1 MIERTRGR
9 EGSDRG
15 ALGKEADFTL
25 QQHSPP
31 TTHHPTSSKRL
42 TLNGP
47 RLVFVN
53 GDLGE
58 PNAAGATGSLHLT
71 GEALAFH
78 GPRGC
83 GAYLGSALAGEAA
96 QAPSLTLTPLARAQA
111 TIVITAATSTCYA
124 AVFPLLGKAPPG
136 RYQATFTND
145 LGDQATL
152 AVPLT
157 IRTPSATRWPWMPT
171 LALVAHDADSLS
183 AALATAAANV
193 SGAVI
198 TLAPTS
204 PEQPITLSAP
214 LLLPNNTV
222 LRCDGAMG
230 RLAASDAAC
239 PVLYWKPTGSLSPVI
254 GLRPPASPSLPTRV
268 RLENL
273 RIVIAGPH
281 AGVVSFTQPTQD
293 AAAVGLQIS
302 LDPAS
307 DTDSMAMGALFTV
320 TATATGLLLANSSGV
335 HGGNCSATHWPHNTA
350 IYVSRAAGSRVH
362 NNTFTCGCQGYSFDS
377 PANLIVTNNFWRSVG
392 AIVSEGSGISTFT
405 TGVAENVYFAF
416 NTIIG
421 NPDSAKRFESF
432 TYDGPN
438 GVYFGNVTDVS
449 QDGRVLTT
457 GNVTHTGGNK
467 PHFADG
473 GAVTVMAGPGLGA
486 TARLAICPP
495 PLTNDHTLCLRDALP
510 LTLAPRASLLTATAF
525 RGQMVFEGNSF
536 VNGTTF
542 QLYGAGLNVTIAGNR
557 FHSFGNVGSW
567 GLFYQGAYQPCAFNS
582 FLGNVLENGG
592 NLHAL
597 GQAPP
602 PDAPPY
608 SGALAF
614 AQIFR
619 ANRLCG
625 RSSKVHHSG
634 SIDGLLMENTL
645 LYDAGS
651 VTLDSTVFNAWLYNT
666 SNATSPDIC
675 QLWSADHRRA

>member
-1 MIERTRGR
+1 M
-9 EGSDRG
+9 
-15 ALGKEADFTL
+15 
-25 QQHSPP
+25 
-31 TTHHPTSSKRL
+31 
-42 TLNGP
+42 
-47 RLVFVN
+47 VFVN

-58 PNAAGATGSLHLT
+58 PDAAGATGSLHLT

-83 GAYLGSALAGEAA
+83 GAYLGSALARETA
-96 QAPSLTLTPLARAQA
+96 QPPSLTLTPLATAQVTVVVA
-111 TIVITAATSTCYA
+111 AATSTCYA
-124 AVFPLLGKAPPG
+124 AVFPLLGKVPPG
-136 RYQATFTND
+136 LYQATFTND
-145 LGDQATL
+145 LGDQAAL

-157 IRTPSATRWPWMPT
+157 IRPPSATRWPWIPT
-171 LALVAHDADSLS
+171 LTLEAHDAASLN

-198 TLAPTS
+198 TLALTS
-204 PEQPITLSAP
+204 SPQPIVLSTP

-222 LRCDGAMG
+222 LRCEEAMG
-230 RLAASDAAC
+230 RLAASGAAC
-239 PVLYWKPTGSLSPVI
+239 PMLYWKPTGSLSPVI
-254 GLRPPASPSLPTRV
+254 GLRPPASPNLPTRV
-268 RLENL
+268 RLEGL
-273 RIVIAGPH
+273 RIIVAGPH

-302 LDPAS
+302 LDPAA

-320 TATATGLLLANSSGV
+320 TAHANGLLLANSSGV

-362 NNTFTCGCQGYSFDS
+362 NNSFTCGCQGYSFDS
-377 PANLIVTNNFWRSVG
+377 PANLSVTSNSWRSVG

-421 NPDSAKRFESF
+421 NPDSAKRYESF
-432 TYDGPN
+432 TFDGPN

-449 QDGRVLTT
+449 QDGKVLTT
-457 GNVTHTGGNK
+457 GGATHAGPPFTN
-467 PHFADG
+467 G
-473 GAVTVMAGPGLGA
+473 GAVAVMAGPGLGA
-486 TARLAICPP
+486 TARLAICPAS
-495 PLTNDHTLCLRDALP
+495 LTNDHTLCLRDALP

-542 QLYGAGLNVTIAGNR
+542 QLYGAGLYVTIAGNR

-567 GLFYQGAYQPCAFNS
+567 GLFYQGAYQPCAYNS

-592 NLHAL
+592 NLHAF
-597 GQAPP
+597 GQAPS

-625 RSSKVHHSG
+625 LNSKVHHTG
-634 SIDGLLMENTL
+634 YVDGLLMENTL

-651 VTLDSTVFNAWLYNT
+651 VTMDSTVSNAWLYNT

-675 QLWSADHRRA
+675 QLWSANHLRA